1 MINLLKSDGYR
12 IVKSSLCFYSISGL
26 ILVGAFFGFLGASS
40 TDTAKELIQSGMSN
54 GSMLIPIF
62 LTNIFMVCWGHD
74 FNYRVV
80 NNSLI
85 AGISRKKFFSSKV
98 VLTFLLTLL
107 FVSAYAGSLMITTLI
122 LKGSFPLE
130 VALKPFFVQLPL
142 YLAVSCVGIFL
153 FNVFHASY
161 TSVAIF
167 IAIAFIGD
175 TLLSNIISNYFK
187 KFDFLLDTLFFSN
200 LRSIT
205 DLSVFTNEQLK
216 TALFSSLIYSVI
228 ALAVSFNIFRNRE
241 FK

>member
-26 ILVGAFFGFLGASS
+26 ILLGAFFGFLGSSS
-40 TDTAKELIQSGMSN
+40 TDTAKDLIESGLSN

-85 AGISRKKFFSSKV
+85 AGVSRKTFFLSKV

-107 FVSAYAGSLMITTLI
+107 FVSVYAVSLMVTTIL
-122 LKGSFPLE
+122 LKGGFPLD
-130 VALKPFFVQLPL
+130 VAIKPFLVQLPL
-142 YLAVSCVGIFL
+142 YLAASCLGICL
-153 FNVFHASY
+153 FNVFQASY
-161 TSVAIF
+161 TSVAAF

-175 TLLSNIISNYFK
+175 TILSNIISNYFE
-187 KFDFLLDTLFFSN
+187 KFDVLLDTLFFSN

-205 DLSVFTNEQLK
+205 DLTVFTSEQLQ
-216 TALFSSLIYSVI
+216 TALLSSLIYGLI
-228 ALAVSFNIFRNRE
+228 ALAVSFNVFRNRE